1 MFYKLMSATVDLEL
15 KRLVQDIN
23 NTKMKRKKDD
33 EERTLKTSDVEKLFQ

>member
-1 MFYKLMSATVDLEL
+1 MSATVDLEL